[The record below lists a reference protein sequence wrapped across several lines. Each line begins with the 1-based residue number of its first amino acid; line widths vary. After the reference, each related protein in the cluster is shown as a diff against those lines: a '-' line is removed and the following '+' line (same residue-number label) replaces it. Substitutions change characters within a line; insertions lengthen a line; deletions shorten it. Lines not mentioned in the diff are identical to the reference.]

1 MASFLDLLKYT
12 FITAALIALGV
23 GLHNYLTYRVR
34 GQDSKTEEVETG
46 NAIGRELKSAK
57 ERIEDDVRDVLST
70 IERPFKRIE
79 KEVKA
84 DLADLSTIQRRS
96 GKGYCYVGTDRGYRS
111 CIYVGNND
119 KCMSEEIY
127 PNRDICVNPKL
138 RM

>member
-1 MASFLDLLKYT
+1 MASILQVLKYT
-12 FITAALIALGV
+12 FIAAVLVAFAI
-23 GLHNYLTYRVR
+23 GLHTYLTYRVR
-34 GQDSKTEEVETG
+34 GADDKPEKTT
-46 NAIGRELKSAK
+46 IGSEIRSAK
-57 ERIEDDVRDVLST
+57 ERIEGDVRDVLST

-84 DLADLSTIQRRS
+84 DVADLSTIQRRS
-96 GKGYCYVGTDRGYRS
+96 GKGYCYVGTDKGYRS

-127 PNRDICVNPKL
+127 PSRDICVNPKL

>member
-1 MASFLDLLKYT
+1 MALILQLLKYT
-12 FITAALIALGV
+12 FIAAILVALAV
-23 GLHNYLTYRVR
+23 GLHVYLTHRVR
-34 GQDSKTEEVETG
+34 GQDKREDTEAENT
-46 NAIGRELKSAK
+46 IGGGLRAAK
-57 ERIEDDVRDVLST
+57 EKIEDDVRDVIST

-79 KEVKA
+79 KEVEA
-84 DLADLSTIQRRS
+84 DLTDLSTIQRRS